1 MELTSGQSRSAIT
14 LPWLPAIP
22 DHLSGIDSV
31 EARALVAGT
40 PHAVSTAEGLVW
52 YQAFWDQAVWAEI
65 LAAIGGPER
74 IDILLSLASFDLLL
88 VNNKIKILLDKNKRD
103 VKL

>member
-1 MELTSGQSRSAIT
+1 MTLTLGQSRSAIT

-22 DHLSGIDSV
+22 DHLSGLDTV
-31 EARALVAGT
+31 VARSLVAGT

-52 YQAFWDQAVWAEI
+52 DQAFWNQAVWAEI

-74 IDILLSLASFDLLL
+74 INILLSLASIDTLL
-88 VNNKIKILLDKNKRD
+88 VNNKIKVLLNKIKRD